1 MKGPETP
8 GVDPPRR
15 QSFRKAPLG
24 IHPALVGQLEG
35 APVHAESRFCHD
47 IEHDPDR
54 FFGVAMLRRHEPAR
68 IIGTARQD
76 REIDRPDARADIAED
91 IARAIAGVA
100 RTLDRSE
107 ERLEGYEGSSTY
119 STRCSTGQ
127 QIKKKKNKR

>member
-8 GVDPPRR
+8 GFDPPRR

-35 APVHAESRFCHD
+35 APVHAESRFCPD

-68 IIGTARQD
+68 IIGPDRQD
-76 REIDRPDARADIAED
+76 REIDRPEARADIAED
-91 IARAIAGVA
+91 IARAIRAEEH
-100 RTLDRSE
+100 TSE
-107 ERLEGYEGSSTY
+107 LQSLMRISY
-119 STRCSTGQ
+119 TGFCL
-127 QIKKKKNKR
+127 